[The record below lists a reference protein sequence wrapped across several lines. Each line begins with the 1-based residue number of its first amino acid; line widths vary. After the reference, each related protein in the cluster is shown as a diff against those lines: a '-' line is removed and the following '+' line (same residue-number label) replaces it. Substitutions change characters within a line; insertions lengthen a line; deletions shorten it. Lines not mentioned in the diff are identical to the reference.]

1 MGVTP
6 LMIKLF
12 DIVTSCLFSLGD
24 SDYADVNQTLLFTPG
39 GEMTL
44 CFHVLIN
51 DDNVYER
58 SEVFSLSL
66 NPLESAHIQ
75 LTNSTVLVEI
85 LDDEGTDS
93 SEHVSKS
100 VIATSHSL

>member
-1 MGVTP
+1 
-6 LMIKLF
+6 MILC
-12 DIVTSCLFSLGD
+12 IFSLGD

-44 CFHVLIN
+44 CFDVLIN
-51 DDNVYER
+51 DDSVYER

-85 LDDEGTDS
+85 LDDEGT
-93 SEHVSKS
+93 EQ
-100 VIATSHSL
+100 